1 MKSPL
6 SFKPTELLEY
16 HQHQLKFM
24 KQDLRNK
31 VARGQMKDTYAT
43 KLIAMQEY
51 TVKMVKENQP
61 VRQLNLGEQ
70 TKP

>member
-6 SFKPTELLEY
+6 SFKPNDLLEY
-16 HQHQLKFM
+16 HQHQLKYM

-31 VARGQMKDTYAT
+31 VARGQMKDTFAS

-51 TVKMVKENQP
+51 TVKLVKDYQP
-61 VRQLNLGEQ
+61 VRQMNLGEQ